1 MEFEPKSVAEQI
13 ECLARLTGA
22 SDAFAGQVRALFSK
36 KGISLEADATPYISA
51 LEEAFRREAGIRC
64 NAERARESIT
74 RLHSDFSKIGEAY
87 VKQVE
92 QLRKIQSGL
101 RDQTRRSMKT
111 GPGKGKNKD
120 VRPVTIR
127 GDHRTYI
134 TRPQTEELPM
144 VPGPKEVQ

>member
-36 KGISLEADATPYISA
+36 KGISLESDATPYVSA
-51 LEEAFRREAGIRC
+51 LEEAFRREASIRS

-74 RLHSDFSKIGEAY
+74 KLHSNFNKIGAAY

-101 RDQTRRSMKT
+101 RDQTRTSMRNASR
-111 GPGKGKNKD
+111 GKGKKD